1 MSHGVQKNVTG
12 GPESV
17 TGGPRV
23 LQGVQECHRGSK
35 SVTGGPRVSQRSQEC
50 YRGSKSVTGG
60 PRVLQRVQQIL
71 KGDPKRVE
79 GAPKVSQVFTNSREP
94 FRPLDILGNLK
105 FLAVRGLG
113 NICCFR
119 CHEMPLRDQKS
130 M

>member
-1 MSHGVQKNVTG
+1 MSHRVQKNVTG
-12 GPESV
+12 GPESI
-17 TGGPRV
+17 TRGPRV

-79 GAPKVSQVFTNSREP
+79 GGPKSVTGFYE
-94 FRPLDILGNLK
+94 F
-105 FLAVRGLG
+105 
-113 NICCFR
+113 
-119 CHEMPLRDQKS
+119 
-130 M
+130 